1 MNCRKC
7 IYGAI
12 TLKVGDFVLISTAGS
27 VDSDLVESGE
37 IARILHLYEV
47 EDDYN
52 DEEDPYRAI
61 VQWYSR

>member
-1 MNCRKC
+1 M
-7 IYGAI
+7 
-12 TLKVGDFVLISTAGS
+12 LISTAGS

-37 IARILHLYEV
+37 IAKILHLYEV